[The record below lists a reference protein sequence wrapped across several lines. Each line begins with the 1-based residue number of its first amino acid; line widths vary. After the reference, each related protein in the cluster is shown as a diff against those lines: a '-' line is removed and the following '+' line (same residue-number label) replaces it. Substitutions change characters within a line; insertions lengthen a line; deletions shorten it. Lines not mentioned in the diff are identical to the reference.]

1 MATDKML
8 SEIDAGIGR
17 MIFNNPERRNAV
29 SLEMWEAAEEI
40 LRGFAENPEVR
51 VVVLSGAGGRAFVS
65 GADISKFESERSSEA
80 AIRHYNARVGAANA
94 MIETLPKPTIAEID
108 GYCVGGGL
116 GLALCC
122 DLRFC
127 SEQSRFALPA
137 AKLGLGYGF
146 GGLKRLVDTVG
157 PGAARDIVFSARMIP
172 AGEAYEIGLVQR
184 VVPDG
189 TLADTVTEYARTVAA
204 NAPLTVKGMKLIVN
218 EVLKSDGGARHGAMP
233 GAGRCL
239 LRQRGL
245 CRRPHRVHGKAPDAG
260 VQGAIGG
267 LPRRFG
273 GIRPRRTSM
282 LSPSFPGRAG
292 CRPGQGSR
300 HGRFGPSRSR
310 AAAYRPTCLSLK
322 VIRQ

>member
-65 GADISKFESERSSEA
+65 GADISKFESERSSGA

-172 AGEAYEIGLVQR
+172 AGEAYAIGLVQR

-218 EVLKSDGGARHGAMP
+218 EVLKSDGERDMARCQELVDACFGSEDYVE
-233 GAGRCL
+233 GRTAFMEK
-239 LRQRGL
+239 
-245 CRRPHRVHGKAPDAG
+245 RPPAFK
-260 VQGAIGG
+260 
-267 LPRRFG
+267 
-273 GIRPRRTSM
+273 
-282 LSPSFPGRAG
+282 GR
-292 CRPGQGSR
+292 
-300 HGRFGPSRSR
+300 
-310 AAAYRPTCLSLK
+310 
-322 VIRQ
+322 

>member
-8 SEIDAGIGR
+8 SSVDDGIGR

-40 LRGFAENPEVR
+40 LRGFAKNPDVR
-51 VVVLSGAGGRAFVS
+51 AVVLSGAGGRAFVS
-65 GADISKFESERSSEA
+65 GADISKFESERSSEEG
-80 AIRHYNARVGAANA
+80 IRNYNAKVASANA
-94 MIETLPKPTIAEID
+94 MVATLPKPTIAEID

-127 SEQSRFALPA
+127 SEKSRFALPA

-172 AGEAYEIGLVQR
+172 AGEAYAIGLVQR

-189 TLADTVTEYARTVAA
+189 ALAETVTEYARTVAA

-218 EVLKSDGGARHGAMP
+218 EVLKPEAERDLALCQELVDACFASEDYVE
-233 GAGRCL
+233 GRTAFMEK
-239 LRQRGL
+239 
-245 CRRPHRVHGKAPDAG
+245 RPPAFK
-260 VQGAIGG
+260 
-267 LPRRFG
+267 
-273 GIRPRRTSM
+273 
-282 LSPSFPGRAG
+282 GR
-292 CRPGQGSR
+292 
-300 HGRFGPSRSR
+300 
-310 AAAYRPTCLSLK
+310 
-322 VIRQ
+322 

>member
-218 EVLKSDGGARHGAMP
+218 EVLKSDGERDMARCQELVDACFGSEDYVE
-233 GAGRCL
+233 GRTAFMEK
-239 LRQRGL
+239 
-245 CRRPHRVHGKAPDAG
+245 RPPAFK
-260 VQGAIGG
+260 
-267 LPRRFG
+267 
-273 GIRPRRTSM
+273 
-282 LSPSFPGRAG
+282 GR
-292 CRPGQGSR
+292 
-300 HGRFGPSRSR
+300 
-310 AAAYRPTCLSLK
+310 
-322 VIRQ
+322 

>member
-8 SEIDAGIGR
+8 SEIDSGIGR

-40 LRGFAENPEVR
+40 LRGFAENPEIR
-51 VVVLSGAGGRAFVS
+51 VVVLSGAGGKAFVS
-65 GADISKFESERSSEA
+65 GADISKFESERSSEE
-80 AIRHYNARVGAANA
+80 AIRHYNARVGTANA
-94 MIETLPKPTIAEID
+94 MIETLSKPTIAEID

-127 SEQSRFALPA
+127 SEKSRFALPA

-172 AGEAYEIGLVQR
+172 AGEAYAIGLVQR

-189 TLADTVTEYARTVAA
+189 TLADTVSEYAKTVAA

-218 EVLKSDGGARHGAMP
+218 EVLKSDGERDMARCQELVDACF
-233 GAGRCL
+233 ASEDYVEGRTAFMEK
-239 LRQRGL
+239 
-245 CRRPHRVHGKAPDAG
+245 RPPAFK
-260 VQGAIGG
+260 
-267 LPRRFG
+267 
-273 GIRPRRTSM
+273 
-282 LSPSFPGRAG
+282 GR
-292 CRPGQGSR
+292 
-300 HGRFGPSRSR
+300 
-310 AAAYRPTCLSLK
+310 
-322 VIRQ
+322 